1 MNSIKLVGTYD
12 AATGTVRCKRLSD
25 NYDIIPVQFPQV
37 AVDEEYVPG
46 DGERLFFQ
54 GSIINEKGNV
64 FVGIEE
70 AYGLN
75 EGAADST
82 ECELVGT
89 IKKVYPLRITKKER
103 KLQDM
108 LVEAKGQLIKI
119 VAFEACPEFIKPGIL
134 VHIKGRLQS
143 RSFTQITTFGTV
155 NKTVYEVAL
164 KNLEVI
170 EVIDGKG

>member
-1 MNSIKLVGTYD
+1 MNLIKLIGTYD
-12 AATGTVRCKRLSD
+12 AATNTVRCKRLSD
-25 NYDIIPVQFPQV
+25 NYDIIPIQFPRV
-37 AVDEEYVPG
+37 VVDDEEYVLG
-46 DGERLFFQ
+46 DGDRLFFQ

-70 AYGLN
+70 IEELN
-75 EGAADST
+75 EGAADTT

-119 VAFEACPEFIKPGIL
+119 VVFEACPEFIKPGLL
-134 VHIKGRLQS
+134 VRIKGRLQS

-155 NKTVYEVAL
+155 DKTVYEVAL

-170 EVIDGKG
+170 DGEG

>member
-1 MNSIKLVGTYD
+1 MNSIKLIGTYE

-25 NYDIIPVQFPQV
+25 NYDIIPVQFSQV

-46 DGERLFFQ
+46 DGDRLLLL
-54 GSIINEKGNV
+54 GSIYNEKGNI

-70 AYGLN
+70 IDELN
-75 EGAADST
+75 EGAADTT
-82 ECELVGT
+82 ECELIGT

-108 LVEAKGQLIKI
+108 LVEAEGQLIKI
-119 VAFEACPEFIKPGIL
+119 VVFEACPEFIKPGIL

-155 NKTVYEVAL
+155 DKTVYEVAL

-170 EVIDGKG
+170 DGEGQEN

>member
-1 MNSIKLVGTYD
+1 MNSIKLIGTYD

-25 NYDIIPVQFPQV
+25 NYDIIPVQFPPA
-37 AVDEEYVPG
+37 AVGGVYVPEDG
-46 DGERLFFQ
+46 DRVFFQ
-54 GSIINEKGNV
+54 GSIINNKGDI
-64 FVGIEE
+64 FVGVEE
-70 AYGLN
+70 TDILN
-75 EGAADST
+75 EGAADTT
-82 ECELVGT
+82 ECELIGT

-108 LVEAKGQLIKI
+108 LVEAEGELIKI
-119 VAFEACPEFIKPGIL
+119 VAFEACPEFIKPGLL

-170 EVIDGKG
+170 NGEGQEN